1 MSTAIDHLSHSQVT
15 TFVSCPRKWRYE
27 KIDHAPRERTP
38 AALAFGIAIHDAAA
52 QVNEAALVGDSVDGP
67 AAFVKAWTEQVA
79 QAQAPIHYGKDD
91 ADDLMAKGRG
101 MLAIYQPPAGIV
113 GVEQP
118 FSVILDPDLPPV
130 EGRIDLITR
139 TTAGDLALA
148 DLKSAGTK
156 TLTDTTAAEAQL
168 ALYQVAYP
176 AKEHAVIVLGKLKT
190 PTVTTQAITP
200 LPHATLVRHYRE
212 VYAAMRSGT
221 RYAVRGWHCDGCPF
235 ATRCAKET

>member
-1 MSTAIDHLSHSQVT
+1 MSTTIDHLSHSQVT

-52 QVNEAALVGDSVDGP
+52 QVNEAALVGDTVDGP
-67 AAFVKAWTEQVA
+67 AAFVKAWTEQVT

-101 MLAIYQPPAGIV
+101 MLSIYQPPAGIV

-118 FSVILDPDLPPV
+118 FSVTLDPDLPPV

-139 TTAGDLALA
+139 TTSGDLALA

-168 ALYQVAYP
+168 ALYRNRFTNISPSQPFTAMLCAPSPRSPLSCPIPSPKVP
-176 AKEHAVIVLGKLKT
+176 SMWRPGR
-190 PTVTTQAITP
+190 QA
-200 LPHATLVRHYRE
+200 A
-212 VYAAMRSGT
+212 
-221 RYAVRGWHCDGCPF
+221 
-235 ATRCAKET
+235 